1 MSMARGLL
9 IIVSGASGTGKG
21 TVCKRLLEEMP
32 EMEYSISATTR
43 TPRAGELDGREY
55 FFFTREQF
63 RQKIDAGEFL
73 EYADVY
79 GNFYGTLKS
88 YVDKK
93 LDAGRDVLLE
103 IDTQGAQKVKAACP
117 EGIFIFLLPPSIE
130 ELKQRIIG
138 RGTESKESLIRRLS
152 SAPEEIDIGRQY
164 DYVVVNDAIAR
175 AVENIKAIVIAEHSR
190 AERCEDKFAALKT
203 ELGDVAI

>member
-1 MSMARGLL
+1 MARGLL

-164 DYVVVNDAIAR
+164 NYVVVNDAIAR
-175 AVENIKAIVIAEHSR
+175 AVENIKAIVIAEHCR
-190 AERCEDKFAALKT
+190 AERCEDKFAALKN